1 MPTAA
6 ARLPMTAS
14 ASAAVSY
21 RTPEAHRCWVSM
33 QIPIRSS
40 WPASEMISASSSKL
54 RPTVPPAP
62 AVFSRYTSQ
71 SAPDAA
77 AASSRASTILAA
89 MRRVALLGVDPP
101 MASGMEHETRRAESG
116 GGPEVGDERY
126 VGPLR
131 GRRIGAYQVDQVG
144 RVAHRGRYDPA
155 HRSRLAVGSEDPV
168 LVRRQPPLAAALGE
182 QLQDLSTH
190 LLAPAQRCEEAAT
203 LADLGSEAHT
213 GISPYPDSRHPIGRR
228 VVPSGCARARMLPGE
243 VENVVL

>member
-71 SAPDAA
+71 SAPGR
-77 AASSRASTILAA
+77 S
-89 MRRVALLGVDPP
+89 RRVLQGFYDPGGDAPRGAPGVDPP

-228 VVPSGCARARMLPGE
+228 VVPSGCACARMLPGE